1 MELLIA
7 GVQKHMGSKKIII
20 TGGGT
25 GGHLFPALAIG
36 EEINFRNQDIDIHY
50 MGSSFGLEAKVFPIK
65 DVWHTLVPIRGF
77 QRNFSFRSLVLNF
90 LLPFRIIKS
99 VLKVKSFFNEFK
111 PDAIIGTGGYAS
123 AIPLFIASKDK
134 REIKIILQEQNSF
147 PGITTRW
154 FAKGSIKIFTAF
166 HDTGKKL
173 NSKNISITGNPIRKN
188 IINGSY
194 SSGISEFEFVQS
206 KRTIFLFGG
215 SQGSQYLNKL
225 LNSISNKIENS
236 GVQIIWQTGDLDYLR
251 YRNKS
256 TKNIKVLPFIDN
268 MANAYALSDLVIS
281 RSGALTLSEITA
293 CGKPAILIPFSNA
306 AGDHQT
312 KNAESLVK
320 VGAAEMINEKDMN
333 QSKFF
338 HLIMKLIHNKH
349 KLSKMSN
356 ASKSLSKSEAT
367 KNIVDYI
374 IKELH

>member
-1 MELLIA
+1 
-7 GVQKHMGSKKIII
+7 MGSKKIII
-20 TGGGT
+20 AGGGT

-36 EEINFRNQDIDIHY
+36 EEITFRNQNIDIHY

-65 DVWHTLVPIRGF
+65 DVWHTLVPIRGL
-77 QRNFSFRSLVLNF
+77 QRNYSFKSLGLNS
-90 LLPFRIIKS
+90 LLPLRIIKS
-99 VLKVKSFFNEFK
+99 ILKVKSFLNDFK
-111 PDAIIGTGGYAS
+111 PDVIIGTGGYAA
-123 AIPLFIASKDK
+123 AIPLYIASKENK
-134 REIKIILQEQNSF
+134 KVKIILQEQNSY

-154 FAKGSIKIFTAF
+154 FAKNSIKIFTAF
-166 HDTGKKL
+166 QDTEKKL
-173 NSKNISITGNPIRKN
+173 NSKNISVTGNPIRKN
-188 IINGSY
+188 IINGNY
-194 SSGISEFEFVQS
+194 NSGIKEFKLIQS
-206 KRTIFLFGG
+206 KKTIFLFGG

-225 LNSISNKIENS
+225 LNSISNRLEKS
-236 GVQIIWQTGDLDYLR
+236 GIQIIWQTGDFDYLR

-268 MANAYALSDLVIS
+268 MANAYAISDLVIS

-293 CGKPAILIPFSNA
+293 CGKPAILIPFPNA

-320 VGAAEMINEKDMN
+320 VGAAEIIHEKDMN

-349 KLSKMSN
+349 KLSKMST
-356 ASKSLSKSEAT
+356 ASKSLSKSDAT

-374 IKELH
+374 MKELN